1 MDSTLS
7 ILASNLLLVLALM
20 SALWVASLL
29 KKDAGV
35 ADIFWGIGFIVVA
48 WATFYAT
55 EGAILR
61 SSLIVVL
68 TTVWGIRLAAH
79 IGVRNLGKPEDRRY
93 QGWRAK
99 YGRSF
104 WWVSLFQVF
113 LLQGVLLWVIS
124 LVLQAGQLSS
134 IPNGLT
140 WLDVLGTLVWLAG
153 FLFEAIADWQ
163 LASFRSDP
171 ANTGKVMDRG
181 LWAAT
186 RHPNYFGE
194 CLLWWGFFLITLST
208 PYGFLTI
215 ISPLTITF
223 LLLKVSGVTL
233 LETSI
238 VETRPQYREYMER
251 TSAFIPRF
259 TRKEKL

>member
-1 MDSTLS
+1 MALELTVLV
-7 ILASNLLLVLALM
+7 SNLFLVLALM
-20 SALWVASLL
+20 LALWALSLL
-29 KKDAGV
+29 KRDAGI
-35 ADIFWGIGFIVVA
+35 ADIFWGVGFVVVA
-48 WATFYAT
+48 WASFFITD
-55 EGAILR
+55 GAILR

-68 TTVWGIRLAAH
+68 TTIWGIRLSIH
-79 IGVRNLGKPEDRRY
+79 IGFRNWGKPEDRRY
-93 QGWRAK
+93 QAWRTK
-99 YGRSF
+99 HGKRF

-113 LLQGVLLWVIS
+113 LLQGLLLWVIS
-124 LVLQAGQLSS
+124 LVLQVGQLSPVPS
-134 IPNGLT
+134 RLT
-140 WLDVLGTLVWLAG
+140 WLDALGTLVWLAG
-153 FLFEAIADWQ
+153 FLFEVVADWQ
-163 LASFRSDP
+163 LAAFRSDP

-181 LWAAT
+181 LWSTT

-194 CLLWWGFFLITLST
+194 CLLWWGFFLITLPT
-208 PYGFLTI
+208 PYGFVAI

-233 LETSI
+233 LEAGL